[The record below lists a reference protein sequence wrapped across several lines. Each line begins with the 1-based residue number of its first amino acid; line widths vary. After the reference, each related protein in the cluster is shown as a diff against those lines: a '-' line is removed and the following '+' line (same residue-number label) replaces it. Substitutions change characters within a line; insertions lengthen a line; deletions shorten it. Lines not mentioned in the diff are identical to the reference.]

1 MAERTW
7 QIKVISTLSW
17 MWAVSRE
24 RERERRLNEWTDTTT
39 ERDIPGFCWSLNVDA
54 RCACDP
60 ILFDECR
67 LLTLYE
73 HSIIDQIKRF
83 RYKMQSWPNSFHPRV
98 ACSLGKF
105 LRKKEGKVSCQGGGC
120 GAGPEGGHWFGEGQR
135 GGKSLWTGR
144 RRPRKG
150 QGVRKL
156 ENQAV

>member
-1 MAERTW
+1 
-7 QIKVISTLSW
+7 

-24 RERERRLNEWTDTTT
+24 RERYVWTNGLT
-39 ERDIPGFCWSLNVDA
+39 RQRHPWLLMKCA

-135 GGKSLWTGR
+135 GGKCWWTGR
-144 RRPRKG
+144 RRPR
-150 QGVRKL
+150 QGTGSEEIGKSSSLVLKDHGM
-156 ENQAV
+156 